1 MSHLWWPALASLWL
15 SMFFVLLRA
24 GIRSY
29 SAVKLED
36 RLVEIDR
43 LNLLEKFL
51 RNEHSLLALVT
62 ALGNLFAMAY
72 VLLVTLWIASLE
84 GVWQITGAILLA
96 AALLLIFSAAIP
108 LPWGRYSS
116 ERIIAQCIRPLFVLR
131 TVFWP
136 LIHVLDLFDVL
147 VRRLIG
153 VPNGNGRDS
162 ALEDELMAV
171 VKEGELEGTLE
182 EDEKEMI
189 ESIIHFRDTDVAAIM
204 TPRTD
209 MACLPRT
216 ATMDEARE
224 FVMAEGHSRIPIFEE
239 TMDVIVGVLYAKD
252 VLAATR
258 ENSFGSRTVSD
269 IMRSP
274 LFVPET
280 KKVTDLLKDFQHAG
294 VHLAIV
300 LDEYGGTAG
309 LVSIEDIIEEI
320 VGDIVDEYDEEEP
333 SEWIRRTS
341 ATSADLDARTRI
353 NEVNDTLDIELPEDE
368 DYDTVGGFV
377 LSQLGHIPQTGESL
391 EYQGLTITVISA
403 EARKISQLRI
413 DGLDKFQWPQ
423 E

>member
-1 MSHLWWPALASLWL
+1 MSHLWWPALASLGL

-36 RLVEIDR
+36 RLAETGR

-51 RNEHSLLALVT
+51 RHEHSLLALVT
-62 ALGNLFAMAY
+62 VLGNLFAMAY
-72 VLLVTLWIASLE
+72 VLLVTLWIASLDNP
-84 GVWQITGAILLA
+84 WQIAGAILLA
-96 AALLLIFSAAIP
+96 AVLLVLFSAAIP

-116 ERIIAQCIRPLFVLR
+116 ERIIARCIRPLFVLR

-136 LIHVLDLFDVL
+136 LIHVLDMFDLL
-147 VRRLIG
+147 VRRLTG
-153 VPNGNGRDS
+153 VPNGNGRDN

-341 ATSADLDARTRI
+341 AISADLDARTRI

-368 DYDTVGGFV
+368 DYETVGGFV

-391 EYQGLTITVISA
+391 EYQGLTITVLGA